1 MSEHP
6 DDGRDHAEG
15 PARAQGSTDGPLE
28 DALEDAID
36 RQLDEGVQRMGRGA
50 VATGVT
56 GFFGGSEVAFG
67 VLALIAVYHET
78 GSHLLAGI
86 AFSLGFV
93 ALLLARSELFT
104 EGFLIPVV
112 TVAAKRA
119 RVRSLLRL
127 WGLTLLGNL
136 VGGWVIMWLV
146 VQAFPAYHA
155 DLVEM
160 ATHFVD
166 AGLSVETFS
175 LAVLAG
181 AAITLMTR
189 MQQGTDE
196 MVAKIVAAVAIGF
209 LLAGLQMFHS
219 ILDSLL
225 AFGALHTGEAGFAY
239 VDWARWFSWTVLGN
253 MVGGIGLVTLLR
265 LVRSRDRV
273 LDERERASSGD
284 EG

>member
-1 MSEHP
+1 MSEHAVE
-6 DDGRDHAEG
+6 GRDHAEDS
-15 PARAQGSTDGPLE
+15 PRSQGSTDGPLE
-28 DALEDAID
+28 DELESAMD
-36 RQLDEGVQRMGRGA
+36 RQLGEGVQRMGRG
-50 VATGVT
+50 VVTTGVT

-67 VLALIAVYHET
+67 VLALLAVYHET
-78 GSHLLAGI
+78 GSHLLAGL

-112 TVAAKRA
+112 TVVARRA

-127 WGLTLLGNL
+127 WALTLVGNL
-136 VGGWVIMWLV
+136 LGGWVIMWLV
-146 VQAFPAYHA
+146 VQAFPAYHS
-155 DLVEM
+155 DLVTM
-160 ATHFVD
+160 AAHFVE
-166 AGLSVETFS
+166 AGLSLETFS

-181 AAITLMTR
+181 AAITLLTR

-196 MVAKIVAAVAIGF
+196 MTAKIIAAVAIGF

-225 AFGALHTGEAGFAY
+225 AFGALHTGEAGFGY

-253 MVGGIGLVTLLR
+253 MVGGLGLVTLLR

-273 LDERERASSGD
+273 LEERRASQQR
-284 EG
+284 